1 MVIRRRGV
9 PDAGDAAKRERQRAP
24 AEPVPRPPPGF
35 FGFLDGVLGSEVK
48 TRRLGY
54 LVRQFAGGISFILVA
69 LAGLGY
75 ILAYNAPITTKT
87 GISLGS
93 VVVVTIGGYG
103 LRRWRARKLASAVKP
118 STGGDKD
125 DEKSA
130 DSLTAVSTAR

>member
-75 ILAYNAPITTKT
+75 ILAYNAPIATKT

-93 VVVVTIGGYG
+93 VVVVTVGGFG
-103 LRRWRARKLASAVKP
+103 LRRWRATRLASAVKP
-118 STGGDKD
+118 PTGDQD
-125 DEKSA
+125 DENSA